1 MQRILK
7 AKTKRE
13 QGWPNLDKIDFN
25 IKTVKRDKRQKKKKT
40 NIIIKGSIQQEDIT
54 ILCVYEKYIYIYLK
68 HQSTQIYEA
77 NISRT
82 KGRNSNNN
90 SRRF

>member
-25 IKTVKRDKRQKKKKT
+25 IKAVKRDKRQKKK
-40 NIIIKGSIQQEDIT
+40 ED
-54 ILCVYEKYIYIYLK
+54 
-68 HQSTQIYEA
+68 
-77 NISRT
+77 
-82 KGRNSNNN
+82 
-90 SRRF
+90 